1 MITILGQEFINA
13 WKGFVQSVRSILTPS
28 SDERELDQ
36 FLPLRNHV
44 LEIVQSEEFLK
55 KLELDFGQNI
65 TPIEIETSFN
75 VKIIR
80 ALIMEL
86 QAFPLS
92 VEVAEK
98 NSKLTNESN
107 WNKKSLDRA
116 STVTGSVKDFIKE
129 DSWVKKG
136 LIVFNEV
143 VDIFK

>member
-1 MITILGQEFINA
+1 MIGQEFINA
-13 WKGFVQSVRSILTPS
+13 WKEFVQSVRSILTPS

-44 LEIVQSEEFLK
+44 LEVVQSEDFLTQFKNEFEK
-55 KLELDFGQNI
+55 NI
-65 TPIEIETSFN
+65 TTNDKENSLN

-80 ALIMEL
+80 ALIMEM

-98 NSKLTNESN
+98 NSKLSNEAN
-107 WNKKSLDRA
+107 WNKKSLGRA
-116 STVTGSVKDFIKE
+116 STVTGSIKDFVKE
-129 DSWVKKG
+129 DTWVKKG

-143 VDIFK
+143 IDIFK